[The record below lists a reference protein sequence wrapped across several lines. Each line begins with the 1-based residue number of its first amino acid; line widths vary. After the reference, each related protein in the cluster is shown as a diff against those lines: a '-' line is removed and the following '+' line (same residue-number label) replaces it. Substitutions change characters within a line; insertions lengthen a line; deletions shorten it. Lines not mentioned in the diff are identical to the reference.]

1 MTARNETSVSVSRR
15 RSVPPHEI
23 VMLDKSFPLSTISR
37 FPSVK
42 SMSRDSMSG
51 ATVKLSTKDDQGT
64 PAEAVSGFNSL
75 LSEGASA
82 IIGATLSSCT
92 SAITSLADDEGIVL
106 VTPSSTAD
114 YL

>member
-1 MTARNETSVSVSRR
+1 MTANSRPAGVMTARNETSVSVSRR

-51 ATVKLSTKDDQGT
+51 AIAFAAAAMPS
-64 PAEAVSGFNSL
+64 
-75 LSEGASA
+75 AS
-82 IIGATLSSCT
+82 
-92 SAITSLADDEGIVL
+92 SAMV
-106 VTPSSTAD
+106 
-114 YL
+114 